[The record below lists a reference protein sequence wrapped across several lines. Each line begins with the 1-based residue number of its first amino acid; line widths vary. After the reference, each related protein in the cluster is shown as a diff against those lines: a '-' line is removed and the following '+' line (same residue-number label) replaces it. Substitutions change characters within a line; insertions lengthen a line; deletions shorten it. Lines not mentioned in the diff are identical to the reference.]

1 MNRMPTITDADT
13 TVTST
18 TVCQELLS
26 LLKQFKA
33 YMGQVAEKHGL
44 TTMQLHAL
52 HAIADGHTT
61 MGKVAQTMHCDAS
74 NVTGI
79 VDRLTALQLVIRQ
92 EDPRDRRVKSLQL
105 TPQGNTILQEVIA
118 ELPERLGCSRLNQQE
133 LNSLHSS
140 VLKLI
145 TE

>member
-1 MNRMPTITDADT
+1 MNSTPTTTDAR
-13 TVTST
+13 VTSDS
-18 TVCQELLS
+18 VCQELLA
-26 LLKQFKA
+26 LLKKFKTHMA
-33 YMGQVAEKHGL
+33 QISEKHGL

-52 HAIADGHTT
+52 HAVADGHIT

-79 VDRLTALQLVIRQ
+79 VDRLTALELVTRQ

-105 TPQGNTILQEVIA
+105 TPHGTAILQQITK

-133 LNSLHSS
+133 LTSLHSNI
-140 VLKLI
+140 LKLI
-145 TE
+145 AD

>member
-1 MNRMPTITDADT
+1 MNSTPTTADAR
-13 TVTST
+13 VTPES
-18 TVCQELLS
+18 VCQELLD
-26 LLKQFKA
+26 LLKKFKA
-33 YMGQVAEKHGL
+33 QMGQVAEKHGL

-52 HAIADGHTT
+52 HAVADGHIT

-79 VDRLTALQLVIRQ
+79 VDRLTALGFVTRQ

-105 TPQGNTILQEVIA
+105 TPHGTAILHEVVA

-133 LNSLHSS
+133 LISLHSS
-140 VLKLI
+140 ILKLI
-145 TE
+145 AD

>member
-1 MNRMPTITDADT
+1 MNVAPTT
-13 TVTST
+13 TGSSAPVTSA
-18 TVCQELLS
+18 TVCQELLD
-26 LLKQFKA
+26 LLKKFKA
-33 YMGQVAEKHGL
+33 HMGQVAEKYGL

-52 HAIADGHTT
+52 HAIADGHVT

-79 VDRLTALQLVIRQ
+79 IDRLTALEFVIRQ

-105 TPQGNTILQEVIA
+105 TPRGSAILEHVLA

-133 LNSLHSS
+133 LQSLHVSMT
-140 VLKLI
+140 KLI
-145 TE
+145 AD